1 MKKILLSSLIGFSL
15 FGSAS
20 QASELMNETF
30 ATTTTSPYLK
40 NYKSWMSTEVNDAWV
55 AKYKGTG
62 AKIFVVDDHAGR
74 NGFSMGNLNEG
85 LTSVSGSHG
94 YWTAL
99 ESKLVSPSASIGKVD
114 WGMTIKF
121 NKLGVWSNNPIK
133 PLAGKLNIINAS
145 FGTYISP
152 STNPDNV
159 NFGYV
164 LNEVKR
170 VSNAGTV
177 LLSKAAGNDGVDMG
191 GTVSARGGNVDGFAL
206 GVKNAPA
213 VIFVGALDR
222 NGKVDNQASITSYS
236 NRASSDAGFNS
247 KYLMVGVETSK
258 TGLAGTSFAAPI
270 VSSYAAIVNSKFKT
284 ANPTQVANQLLNT
297 ARTDTI
303 EDYNVN
309 VHGRGEASLSRALAP
324 VSLQ

>member
-1 MKKILLSSLIGFSL
+1 MKKTIILSLLGFSL
-15 FGSAS
+15 LGGA
-20 QASELMNETF
+20 QASDLMMETF
-30 ATTTTSPYLK
+30 ATTPSSPYLK
-40 NYKSWMSTEVNDAWV
+40 GYKTWMSTEVNDAWV
-55 AKYKGTG
+55 GKYKGTG

-74 NGFSMGNLNEG
+74 HGFSMGNLNEG

-99 ESKLVSPSASIGKVD
+99 ESKLVSPSASIAKVD
-114 WGMTIKF
+114 WNMTIKF
-121 NKLGVWSNNPIK
+121 NKSGVWSNNPIK
-133 PLAGKLNIINAS
+133 PLSGKLNVINAS
-145 FGTYISP
+145 FGSYISP
-152 STNPDNV
+152 SSDANNV

-170 VSNAGTV
+170 VTNSNSV

-191 GTVSARGGNVDGFAL
+191 ATVSNRGGNVDGFAKA
-206 GVKNAPA
+206 VKNSNS
-213 VIFVGALDR
+213 VLFVGALDK
-222 NGKVDNQASITSYS
+222 NGTVDNQASITSYS

-270 VSSYAAIVNSKFKT
+270 ISSYAAIVNSKFKT

-303 EDYNVN
+303 KDYNVN
-309 VHGRGEASLSRALAP
+309 VHGRGEASLTRALAP